1 MPEKETASWN
11 TLINGFAVNGH
22 GEEALEIF
30 LDMQTGN
37 FMPNNITFIGVLSA
51 CNHCGLVEEGKRWF
65 KAMEGFGL
73 IPQIEHYGCMVDLLG
88 RAGCLEEVEKL
99 IEAMPYDANGIF
111 LSSFLF
117 ACGHYGDVTRANEVL
132 KKVAKLEPGNDGNY
146 VMLRNLYARKRRWS
160 DAEKIK
166 RLMRRNQANK
176 EIGCSV
182 IEVDG
187 RIEEFA
193 AGHRVHTHSEAIH
206 LTLLQSLNHMMGE
219 GLPSGRM
226 LNFLMATLYDQ
237 FIKKDIQNFEE
248 FQFAILDIFNTFNS
262 SLPGKHYEVPLR
274 KEIEDMFIRWENAKV
289 QDRRNIF
296 IQFMK
301 DNVRL
306 SKVDNATVIT
316 GVVTPPVAMAAKRAG
331 ESVPQLKMIKAIPDV
346 FFVPSATV
354 LALISVKI
362 SRRIFTAKKAS
373 STHSEPDIQMKTET
387 IGEARAPE
395 TIGEARA
402 PETIGEARAPET
414 IGEARAPQGGAP
426 APLVIG
432 NSHEEREIHPS
443 NLHRTPSV
451 IGTSHGEQE
460 IRPSNPNRRWCLT
473 KCQNEDCIYCAR
485 PCIFES

>member
-1 MPEKETASWN
+1 
-11 TLINGFAVNGH
+11 
-22 GEEALEIF
+22 
-30 LDMQTGN
+30 
-37 FMPNNITFIGVLSA
+37 
-51 CNHCGLVEEGKRWF
+51 
-65 KAMEGFGL
+65 
-73 IPQIEHYGCMVDLLG
+73 
-88 RAGCLEEVEKL
+88 
-99 IEAMPYDANGIF
+99 
-111 LSSFLF
+111 
-117 ACGHYGDVTRANEVL
+117 
-132 KKVAKLEPGNDGNY
+132 
-146 VMLRNLYARKRRWS
+146 
-160 DAEKIK
+160 
-166 RLMRRNQANK
+166 
-176 EIGCSV
+176 
-182 IEVDG
+182 
-187 RIEEFA
+187 
-193 AGHRVHTHSEAIH
+193 
-206 LTLLQSLNHMMGE
+206 
-219 GLPSGRM
+219 
-226 LNFLMATLYDQ
+226 MATLYDQ

-395 TIGEARA
+395 TTRA

-432 NSHEEREIHPS
+432 NSHEEREIRPS